1 MQAGFVQNNADPC
14 VFIRLEHLTIIAVY
28 VDLVL
33 TTDVL
38 EVIGNEKTSV

>member
-1 MQAGFVQNNADPC
+1 MAVKMSKPIWFQGKA
-14 VFIRLEHLTIIAVY
+14 LTIIAVY